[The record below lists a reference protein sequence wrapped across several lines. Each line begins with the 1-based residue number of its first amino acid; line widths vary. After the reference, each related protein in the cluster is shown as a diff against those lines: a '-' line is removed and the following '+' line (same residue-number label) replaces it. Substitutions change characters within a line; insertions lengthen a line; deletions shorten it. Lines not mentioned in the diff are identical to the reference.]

1 MKKSQRQILL
11 DSIDAEIA
19 ELQKLRSRLV
29 ELSPAPKPKLAR
41 KAKRDVVQESSQP
54 MMRG

>member
-41 KAKRDVVQESSQP
+41 KAKPVVQESSQP